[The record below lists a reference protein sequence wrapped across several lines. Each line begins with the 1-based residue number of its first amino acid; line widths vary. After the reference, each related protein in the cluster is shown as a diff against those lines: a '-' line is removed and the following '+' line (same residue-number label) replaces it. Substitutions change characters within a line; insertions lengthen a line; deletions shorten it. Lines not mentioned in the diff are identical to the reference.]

1 MYENY
6 PKICITAFC
15 ICIFAYCFSP
25 WKDMSIR
32 IENVSA
38 KEIQTATGKTA
49 TGVSMEIPTW
59 GKEDWKWKKK
69 TNNTW
74 ISWNVRWDKMK
85 SDYMMT
91 NSTCNAECKISE
103 LSKKGIRDEIAR
115 SLVINC
121 KDLAKDPV
129 MCIKIWAS
137 IVKNESWG
145 WYVCKKY
152 NKYNCMWL
160 GVKDQYKSYNDW
172 VLHWVGKYNKRWYK
186 AKNMSFFYSP
196 AWKLPP
202 SSYCTSED
210 SSNTAI
216 GCPNW
221 LRISS
226 SFFNSLSF

>member
-1 MYENY
+1 MYHSFLYLYLCLLFFSLKRYEHSY
-6 PKICITAFC
+6 RKCISKGNSDSDRKNSDRSF
-15 ICIFAYCFSP
+15 YGDSDLR
-25 WKDMSIR
+25 KRRLKM
-32 IENVSA
+32 
-38 KEIQTATGKTA
+38 
-49 TGVSMEIPTW
+49 
-59 GKEDWKWKKK
+59 KKK